1 MGKSKT
7 KNQKKSRLS
16 ANHVAEE
23 VFGAVPHSLVFH
35 GGQVV
40 KNVGQLVENMRRV
53 VEPFTAESLK
63 VRKKNVL
70 KDFVAVAGPLGVTHF
85 MIFTKTPSSVNMGLA
100 RLPKG
105 PMLHFRILTYSLIKD
120 VVLSL
125 KRHRMHEQQFT
136 HHPLLVLNNFG
147 SEGMHVKLMATMFQ
161 NMFPSINVHKVS
173 VNAIKRCTLLNYD
186 PVSQEIEFRHY
197 GLKVVPVG
205 MSRGVKKLMQEKFPN
220 MSKFE
225 DISEL
230 LMKGA
235 NLSESEAE
243 QDGDHNITELPQIYS
258 GRGNMASQQGA
269 VRLTEAITMIGSRIT
284 MQLVKIEEGM
294 GEGNILYHAVIAKT
308 EEELQEILVR
318 KEAQMKEKQERK
330 KKQEQDVAQQKART
344 RKEAWQASR
353 GSARRRKSMT
363 LKWRIP
369 GTRITGPPVVESD
382 DEAEYYRQAVG
393 EEPDD
398 DMFPAAK
405 RRQSLERSSAGT
417 FKKRKPFSG
426 DDRKNKYGSK
436 SPHRGKPRD
445 RMGGDVDR
453 KEGKRFGDGGKSF
466 GKMSPGGKRLGGKT
480 FGDGDKR
487 FGGKFEGGSKFGGDR
502 GSKFK
507 GKPRPGGFKKG
518 PRGAKEG
525 FKQRKGKS

>member
-1 MGKSKT
+1 MDKMQMKVNIHRMMRNNST
-7 KNQKKSRLS
+7 KNQKKSRVS
-16 ANHVAEE
+16 ANHLAEE
-23 VFGAVPHSLVFH
+23 VFGAVPHSFVFH
-35 GGQVV
+35 RGQVG
-40 KNVGQLVENMRRV
+40 KNVGQLVEDMRRV
-53 VEPFTAESLK
+53 MEPFTESLK

-85 MIFTKTPSSVNMGLA
+85 MIFTKTPSSVNMRLA

-105 PMLHFRILTYSLIKD
+105 PMRHFRVTKYSLIKD
-120 VVLSL
+120 VVSSL

-136 HHPLLVLNNFG
+136 HHALLVLNNFG

-161 NMFPSINVHKVS
+161 NMFPSINVHKVAL
-173 VNAIKRCTLLNYD
+173 NAIKRCTLNYD

-197 GLKVVPVG
+197 SLKVVPVG

-230 LMKGA
+230 LM
-235 NLSESEAE
+235 
-243 QDGDHNITELPQIYS
+243 NISLFSLQI
-258 GRGNMASQQGA
+258 GP
-269 VRLTEAITMIGSRIT
+269 RIT

-308 EEELQEILVR
+308 EEELQEILIR

-330 KKQEQDVAQQKART
+330 KKQEQDVAQRKALREENKK
-344 RKEAWQASR
+344 RSMAGIK
-353 GSARRRKSMT
+353 RRHQEEEEHNPEVED
-363 LKWRIP
+363 P
-369 GTRITGPPVVESD
+369 GNQDNRPPVVESD

-393 EEPDD
+393 EEPDE

-405 RRQSLERSSAGT
+405 RRQRPERPSGGP

-436 SPHRGKPRD
+436 SPPPPSNRG
-445 RMGGDVDR
+445 
-453 KEGKRFGDGGKSF
+453 
-466 GKMSPGGKRLGGKT
+466 
-480 FGDGDKR
+480 
-487 FGGKFEGGSKFGGDR
+487 R
-502 GSKFK
+502 GRAELHNPLKAWTDA
-507 GKPRPGGFKKG
+507 R
-518 PRGAKEG
+518 
-525 FKQRKGKS
+525 